1 MAYWG
6 TPIQIHQM
14 TGGFS
19 SEIMEGRRMWHS
31 IFQMLKEMNYQLQ
44 ILVQGKYPSGMK
56 GK

>member
-19 SEIMEGRRMWHS
+19 SEIMEGRRMWNS
-31 IFQMLKEMNYQLQ
+31 IFPMLKEMNYQLQ
-44 ILVQGKYPSGMK
+44 ILVQEKYPSGMK